1 MIFHNHKRNYF
12 HGKRN
17 EGYLNLKHVQ
27 APLNQVQNKLGY
39 FLNKRNYSWYKHDD
53 GNVLYIIGDV

>member
-1 MIFHNHKRNYF
+1 MIFHNHKQVYRKRNYF
-12 HGKRN
+12 QGKHN

-39 FLNKRNYSWYKHDD
+39 FLNIYSKFIH
-53 GNVLYIIGDV
+53 VCV